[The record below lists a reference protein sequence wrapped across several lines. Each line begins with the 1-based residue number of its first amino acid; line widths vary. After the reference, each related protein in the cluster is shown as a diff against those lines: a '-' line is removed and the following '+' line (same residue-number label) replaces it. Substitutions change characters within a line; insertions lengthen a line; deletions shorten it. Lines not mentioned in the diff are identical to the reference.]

1 MKISVSTVFPDFYNN
16 FLETSLIKRA
26 QENNLVQFDVAGF
39 SSFCEPKERIDAPT
53 VGHGVGMVIRPEVVE
68 RVVNAQEEKHGK
80 AFKIFLTPQGKKLD
94 QRLAK
99 ELAKKFQEHDHVML
113 FAARYEGIDERA
125 QQEYADL
132 EVSIGDYILMGGDL
146 PAMVLLEAVLRY
158 IPGIV
163 GQKESVDKDSFSGAF
178 LDFPTYTTPPREWN
192 GRHIPEVLLSGDHAK
207 MEVFRKNEAIK
218 KTVQEHF
225 EWARSH
231 CNDPEERDLIKDH
244 MPHHYVALLHHDVI
258 VGQGEPGTSSVTS
271 LDIHDIA
278 RSSRTYG
285 IEHYFIATPLKDQQ
299 KIVKN
304 MLQFW
309 SDAGIDYNKK
319 RSEAVKLVSVVDS
332 LDQIIQEIEKK
343 EGKRPLIVGT
353 SARQMG
359 DAELIS
365 YYEQEKVW
373 NKERPVLLIFGTA
386 RGISEALLSKC
397 DYLLMPL
404 EGFSKFNH
412 LSVRSAVAIILD
424 RWMGINLR

>member
-1 MKISVSTVFPDFYNN
+1 
-16 FLETSLIKRA
+16 
-26 QENNLVQFDVAGF
+26 
-39 SSFCEPKERIDAPT
+39 
-53 VGHGVGMVIRPEVVE
+53 
-68 RVVNAQEEKHGK
+68 
-80 AFKIFLTPQGKKLD
+80 
-94 QRLAK
+94 
-99 ELAKKFQEHDHVML
+99 
-113 FAARYEGIDERA
+113 
-125 QQEYADL
+125 
-132 EVSIGDYILMGGDL
+132 
-146 PAMVLLEAVLRY
+146 LRY

-163 GQKESVDKDSFSGAF
+163 GQKESVEKDSFSGAF

-192 GRHIPEVLLSGDHAK
+192 GKHIPEVLLSGDHAK
-207 MEVFRKNEAIK
+207 MEKFRKNEAVK
-218 KTVQEHF
+218 RTVKEHF
-225 EWARSH
+225 QWARSH
-231 CNDPEERDLIKDH
+231 CSEQEDRALIKEH
-244 MPHHYVALLHHDVI
+244 MPNHYVALLHHDVI
-258 VGQGEPGTSSVTS
+258 VGQGESGTSSVTS

-285 IEHYFIATPLKDQQ
+285 IEHYFITTPLNDQQ
-299 KIVKN
+299 KIVNN

-309 SDAGIDYNKK
+309 ADAGIDYNKK

-332 LDQIIQEIEKK
+332 LDQVIKEIEKK
-343 EGKRPLIVGT
+343 EGKLPLVVGT

-373 NKERPVLLIFGTA
+373 KQDRPVLLIFGTA

-424 RWMGINLR
+424 RWMGINLI